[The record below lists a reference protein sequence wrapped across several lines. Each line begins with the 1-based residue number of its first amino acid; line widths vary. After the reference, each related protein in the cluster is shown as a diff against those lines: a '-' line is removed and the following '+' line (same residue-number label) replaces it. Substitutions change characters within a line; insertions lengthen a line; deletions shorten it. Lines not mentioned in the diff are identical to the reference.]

1 MKKTGIFYGSSTGM
15 TTDVARRL
23 AKLLDVADA
32 DIHDVAKTSPV
43 ALGDYD
49 ILVLGTSTHGLGEL
63 QEDWYDFLNGAAA
76 LDLKG
81 KKIAI
86 FGLGDETMADTF
98 CNAVGELYERLK
110 GTGAEFIGEFPADV
124 YTYSHSDATDGATMR
139 GLLLDE
145 VNHPDY
151 TPRRLEAWAEIIRKA

>member
-63 QEDWYDFLNGAAA
+63 QEDWYDFLDGAA
-76 LDLKG
+76 
-81 KKIAI
+81 
-86 FGLGDETMADTF
+86 MADTF